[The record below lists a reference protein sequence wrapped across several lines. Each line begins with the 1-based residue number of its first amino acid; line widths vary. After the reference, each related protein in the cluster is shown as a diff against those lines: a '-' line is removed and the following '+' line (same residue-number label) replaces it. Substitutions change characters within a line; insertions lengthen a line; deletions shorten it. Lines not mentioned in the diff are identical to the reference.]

1 MSDFSSSE
9 RTFYRYLLSL
19 GAETEEN
26 HESDGDNIR
35 DVFSI
40 DVLGTTSPNWIQ
52 FAAKLALL
60 LYDKHLVATRPR
72 DRKDETWLR

>member
-1 MSDFSSSE
+1 MSLYTAVCEVKLRVKNLMSDFSSSE
-9 RTFYRYLLSL
+9 RTFYRYLLNL

-40 DVLGTTSPNWIQ
+40 DVLSTTSPN
-52 FAAKLALL
+52 
-60 LYDKHLVATRPR
+60 
-72 DRKDETWLR
+72 

>member
-1 MSDFSSSE
+1 MSLYTAVCVVKLRVKNLMSDFSSSE

-40 DVLGTTSPNWIQ
+40 DVLSTTSPN
-52 FAAKLALL
+52 
-60 LYDKHLVATRPR
+60 
-72 DRKDETWLR
+72 

>member
-1 MSDFSSSE
+1 MSLYTAVCEVKLRVKNLMSDFSSSE

-26 HESDGDNIR
+26 HENDGDNIR

-40 DVLGTTSPNWIQ
+40 DVLSTTSPN
-52 FAAKLALL
+52 
-60 LYDKHLVATRPR
+60 
-72 DRKDETWLR
+72 

>member
-1 MSDFSSSE
+1 MSLYTAVCEVKLRVENLMSDFSSSE
-9 RTFYRYLLSL
+9 RAFYRYLFSL

-40 DVLGTTSPNWIQ
+40 DVFSTTSPN
-52 FAAKLALL
+52 
-60 LYDKHLVATRPR
+60 
-72 DRKDETWLR
+72 

>member
-1 MSDFSSSE
+1 MSLYTAVCEVKLRVKNLMSDFSSSE

-35 DVFSI
+35 DVFFI
-40 DVLGTTSPNWIQ
+40 DVLSTTSPN
-52 FAAKLALL
+52 
-60 LYDKHLVATRPR
+60 
-72 DRKDETWLR
+72 

>member
-1 MSDFSSSE
+1 MSLYTAVCEVKLRVKNLMSDFSSSE

-19 GAETEEN
+19 GAEMEEN

-40 DVLGTTSPNWIQ
+40 DVLSTTSPN
-52 FAAKLALL
+52 
-60 LYDKHLVATRPR
+60 
-72 DRKDETWLR
+72 

>member
-1 MSDFSSSE
+1 MSLYTAVCEVKLRVKNLMSDFSSSE
-9 RTFYRYLLSL
+9 RTFYRYLLRL

-40 DVLGTTSPNWIQ
+40 DVLSTTSPN
-52 FAAKLALL
+52 
-60 LYDKHLVATRPR
+60 
-72 DRKDETWLR
+72 

>member
-1 MSDFSSSE
+1 MSLYTAVCEVKLRVKNLMSDFSSSE

-40 DVLGTTSPNWIQ
+40 DVLGTTSPN
-52 FAAKLALL
+52 
-60 LYDKHLVATRPR
+60 
-72 DRKDETWLR
+72 

>member
-1 MSDFSSSE
+1 MSLYTAVCEVKLRVKNLMSDFSSSE

-40 DVLGTTSPNWIQ
+40 DVLSTTSPN
-52 FAAKLALL
+52 
-60 LYDKHLVATRPR
+60 
-72 DRKDETWLR
+72 

>member
-1 MSDFSSSE
+1 MSLYTAVCVVKLRVKNLMSDFSSSE

-19 GAETEEN
+19 GAEMEEN

-40 DVLGTTSPNWIQ
+40 DVLSTTSPN
-52 FAAKLALL
+52 
-60 LYDKHLVATRPR
+60 
-72 DRKDETWLR
+72 

>member
-1 MSDFSSSE
+1 MSLYTAVCEVKLRVKNLMSAFSSSE

-40 DVLGTTSPNWIQ
+40 DVLSTTSPN
-52 FAAKLALL
+52 
-60 LYDKHLVATRPR
+60 
-72 DRKDETWLR
+72 